1 MRVLRD
7 LVFFQIA
14 WFSAVVGGAAGLGF
28 LGSCPALALA
38 GYHLVKS
45 RTHTERELILVVA
58 IVGLGLVAESVLI
71 RFGAIRYVGMEPAAV
86 FPPVW
91 IMALWLAF
99 ATLPNGALQWLQGR
113 AVLQVLLGGVTA
125 PPSYAGGAALG
136 AATLGADHFYAL
148 GLIGAVWAVACP
160 ALFAIAARVSPP
172 TDTKSA

>member
-7 LVFFQIA
+7 LALFQIA
-14 WFSAVVGGAAGLGF
+14 WFSAVLGGAAELGF

-45 RTHTERELILVVA
+45 RRRIERELLLVVA
-58 IVGLGLVAESVLI
+58 IVGLGLIAESALI
-71 RFGAIRYVGMEPAAV
+71 RFGAIQYVGVEPTAV

-113 AVLQVLLGGVTA
+113 PVLQVLLGGLTA

-136 AATLGADHFYAL
+136 AATLGATHFYAL
-148 GLIGAVWAVACP
+148 GLIGAVWAIACP
-160 ALFAIAARVSPP
+160 ALFVLAARVSPP
-172 TDTKSA
+172 TDVKSA